1 MENLISTANDKST
14 ANNQTIINDITSLC
28 VLAVIFSDFEIEI
41 FFDIN
46 NFSPNFQKTILF
58 QTINFCC
65 DRLNL
70 LPPGRKRY
78 AFVYISLGL

>member
-46 NFSPNFQKTILF
+46 NFSPNL
-58 QTINFCC
+58 
-65 DRLNL
+65 DR
-70 LPPGRKRY
+70 
-78 AFVYISLGL
+78 S